1 MDPTSFDVFI
11 TDLKKKNHLKSL
23 LAKFLEGI
31 KPQGGGQGCFW
42 LRNLTLS
49 LGIIK

>member
-1 MDPTSFDVFI
+1 MDPTLFDVFI
-11 TDLKKKNHLKSL
+11 TDLKKKNLKSL

-31 KPQGGGQGCFW
+31 KPQGRGQGCFW
-42 LRNLTLS
+42 LRNLMLS